1 MEASSGARMASGR
14 QDQRCSA
21 KADFGLTGGHAAAS
35 ETRFVVTWGGWC
47 HLLLARGAQGCRT
60 PYDAQGSPS
69 GEPAAAHI
77 SGAEATRQQLQA
89 GCVNA
94 LGGVSAQHVS
104 QVCVSTGNA
113 PTGAHVPG
121 EPVCECGCVSGFI
134 PVDKV
139 GEEAGAPADLEE
151 A

>member
-1 MEASSGARMASGR
+1 MPPGQLRAATWRPVRVPGWHQGVRIKGARPRLILASPGDT
-14 QDQRCSA
+14 QQRRRRVLWSP
-21 KADFGLTGGHAAAS
+21 
-35 ETRFVVTWGGWC
+35 WGGWC

-60 PYDAQGSPS
+60 PYDAQGSPT

-94 LGGVSAQHVS
+94 LGGVSAQPVS

-113 PTGAHVPG
+113 ST
-121 EPVCECGCVSGFI
+121 
-134 PVDKV
+134 
-139 GEEAGAPADLEE
+139 
-151 A
+151 